1 MPLRACGRLPIV
13 RRVHALGFGLPPELR
28 EEGGLG
34 RRPRFGA
41 KTVGRRADGQRLAD
55 AFASNAET
63 AGEEGKREGMAPGG
77 MHGKVMHGITCG
89 KRCEKER
96 GGNGNGQ

>member
-1 MPLRACGRLPIV
+1 MRRLYAI
-13 RRVHALGFGLPPELR
+13 GFGLPPELR

-63 AGEEGKREGMAPGG
+63 AGEEGKRAGVASEET
-77 MHGKVMHGITCG
+77 HGKVMHGIDCG
-89 KRCEKER
+89 KRREIA
-96 GGNGNGQ
+96 

>member
-1 MPLRACGRLPIV
+1 MPLRACGHLPIM
-13 RRVHALGFGLPPELR
+13 RRVYAIGFGLPSELR

-34 RRPRFGA
+34 CRPRFGA

-77 MHGKVMHGITCG
+77 MHGKVMHETKVLTGSRFSCSLMS
-89 KRCEKER
+89 
-96 GGNGNGQ
+96 